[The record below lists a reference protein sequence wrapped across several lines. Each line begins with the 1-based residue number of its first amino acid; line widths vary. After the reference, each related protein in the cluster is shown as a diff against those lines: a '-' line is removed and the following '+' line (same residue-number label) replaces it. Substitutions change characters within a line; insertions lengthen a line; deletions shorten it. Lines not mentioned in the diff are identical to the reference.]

1 MKQDL
6 GPLTPSITGT
16 NVHPFHFKHP
26 SVLGLAFWQLLH
38 TWVPFIGQT
47 DYRVWPFKGSVSLN
61 SLEMLSGQI
70 RDPQGLA
77 LSASIVHSSAQIAW
91 QLLFHTVRKK
101 VEEYLNMT
109 QLASGERR
117 RVGHAPNPSSRLSFQ
132 RAHASEMTKGEG
144 CVLIWGDLRRST
156 MDSWIIIWSL
166 IVLVTE
172 GD

>member
-6 GPLTPSITGT
+6 GPLIPSITGT

-26 SVLGLAFWQLLH
+26 SVLGLACWQLLH
-38 TWVPFIGQT
+38 TLVPFIGQT
-47 DYRVWPFKGSVSLN
+47 GYRVWPFKGSVSLN

-109 QLASGERR
+109 QAGQWGEEK
-117 RVGHAPNPSSRLSFQ
+117 GWGMPLIHHPGCLSKEQ
-132 RAHASEMTKGEG
+132 MQVRWLKGKD
-144 CVLIWGDLRRST
+144 V
-156 MDSWIIIWSL
+156 SWFGGI
-166 IVLVTE
+166 
-172 GD
+172 